1 MATAQSLYDTT
12 VKSLPAFE
20 RLRLASLILDDLTRS
35 GEKIDYS
42 DEWTEE
48 DMRDFTAASM
58 RRFEAQEQ
66 AESDNA

>member
-1 MATAQSLYDTT
+1 MSVAQSVFETT
-12 VKSLPAFE
+12 VKNLPPFE
-20 RLRLASLILDDLTRS
+20 RLRLASMILDDLTRS
-35 GEKIDYS
+35 GGKIDYS

-58 RRFEAQEQ
+58 RRFEEQEQ